1 MGSCLD
7 KDQELLR
14 QLQKQADIMQRTNML
29 LDPYVSAWPLVAPES
44 QRTAGLGHELA
55 RRG

>member
-14 QLQKQADIMQRTNML
+14 QLQKQADIMQRTSML
-29 LDPYVSAWPLVAPES
+29 LNPYVSTWPLVASES
-44 QRTAGLGHELA
+44 QRTAGLGHE
-55 RRG
+55 